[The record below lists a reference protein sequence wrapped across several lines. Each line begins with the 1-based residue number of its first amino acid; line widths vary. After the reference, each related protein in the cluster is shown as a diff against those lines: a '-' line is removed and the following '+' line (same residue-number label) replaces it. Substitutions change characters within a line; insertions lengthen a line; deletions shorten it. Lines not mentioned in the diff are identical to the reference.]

1 MQGQGHLDIFI
12 GLFCYV
18 KEENVWLLTEMIEE
32 SEQKKKKW
40 KGMLEYSRVPSGGAV
55 VKKYL

>member
-1 MQGQGHLDIFI
+1 
-12 GLFCYV
+12 
-18 KEENVWLLTEMIEE
+18 MIEE